1 MKINQIKNINETQS
15 IFSSM
20 FIGKPP
26 PLKSP
31 RQMELVDTKN
41 NKFRHQKVVIHQLSL
56 SYTVLDDF
64 ISHLSNSGIEML
76 RK

>member
-1 MKINQIKNINETQS
+1 MKIIQIKNINETQFT
-15 IFSSM
+15 FSSM

-26 PLKSP
+26 PFKSP
-31 RQMELVDTKN
+31 HQMELVDTKN
-41 NKFRHQKVVIHQLSL
+41 DKFCHQKIVIHQLSL
-56 SYTVLDDF
+56 FFTVLDDF